1 MIAPMPI
8 VAAFATSHAYTFQE
22 PETWDER
29 RERSKANVAK
39 KAGWLAPDTAKA
51 QAETL
56 EDNLKRYAAIRD
68 AHQRIR
74 ERLARSKADAVVLIG
89 DDQLENFSAEAIPQ
103 FLVYTGGDYVA
114 DDWDRKR
121 SATVANH
128 PAIAKRLVEGCLEEG
143 FDVAWAS
150 AFKEGKLLSHA
161 HTEPILYLVQGSGIP
176 VVPAFVNA
184 VHPPAPSA
192 ERCYAFGQA
201 LARVIGRDLADRRIV
216 LCASGGLSH
225 FSPSHPWDH
234 HLGPRYVGDISVEF
248 DRRVVEWMRAG
259 EGERLARLTSR
270 ELIEHG
276 EGELRQWIVLLG
288 ALGGARPEFLVYEPL
303 YRSIMGM
310 GVGYWEVGAQPA
322 AAKMNV
328 R

>member
-1 MIAPMPI
+1 MAI

-39 KAGWLAPDTAKA
+39 KAGWLATDTAQA

-56 EDNLKRYAAIRD
+56 ADNRVRYAHIRD
-68 AHQRIR
+68 AHAKIR

-89 DDQLENFSAEAIPQ
+89 DDQLENFSIEAMPQ
-103 FLVYTGGDYVA
+103 LLVYTGGDYVA
-114 DDWDRKR
+114 DDWDRKHT
-121 SATVANH
+121 ATIANH
-128 PAIAKRLVEGCLEEG
+128 PEIAKKLLEGCLEEG
-143 FDVAWAS
+143 FDVAWCT
-150 AFKEGKLLSHA
+150 AFKDGKLLSHA
-161 HTEPILYLVQGSGIP
+161 HTEPILYLVRESGIP
-176 VVPAFVNA
+176 VVPIFVNA

-192 ERCYAFGQA
+192 ARCYAFGEA
-201 LARVIGRDLADRRIV
+201 LARVIDRELADRRIV

-225 FSPSHPWDH
+225 FSPSHPWAH

-248 DRRVVEWMRAG
+248 DRKIVGWMRSG
-259 EGERLARLTSR
+259 EGERLAAITSR

-288 ALGGARPEFLVYEPL
+288 ALGAVRPEFLVYEPL

-310 GVGYWEVGAQPA
+310 GVGYWEVGAQA
-322 AAKMNV
+322 AAGK
-328 R
+328 